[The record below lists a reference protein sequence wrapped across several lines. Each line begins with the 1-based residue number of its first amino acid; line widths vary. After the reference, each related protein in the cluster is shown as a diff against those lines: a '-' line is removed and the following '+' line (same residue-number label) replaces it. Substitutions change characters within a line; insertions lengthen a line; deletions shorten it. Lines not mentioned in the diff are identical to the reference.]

1 MNFGKLFTNDV
12 IACQQINKIYQYY
25 EFQIHFQPKTILQN
39 ACELFFKISK

>member
-25 EFQIHFQPKTILQN
+25 EFQKLYVHFQPKTIL
-39 ACELFFKISK
+39 